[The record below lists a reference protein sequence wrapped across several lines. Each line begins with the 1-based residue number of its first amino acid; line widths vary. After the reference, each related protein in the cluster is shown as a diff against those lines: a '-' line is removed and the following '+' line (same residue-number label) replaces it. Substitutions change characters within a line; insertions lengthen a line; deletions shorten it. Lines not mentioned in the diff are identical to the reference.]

1 LAAND
6 PSLNM
11 ADYDSLNK
19 NDAKVAEKEER
30 FEEFMFG

>member
-1 LAAND
+1 
-6 PSLNM
+6 M

>member
-1 LAAND
+1 
-6 PSLNM
+6 M

-30 FEEFMFG
+30 FEEFMSG